1 MAGDRFMFVTHS
13 DDNRGLV
20 IKADDQK
27 NKKSNG
33 TGVVQGNIQFDSPIH
48 GIGVVPIGAV
58 IAFGGTN
65 TSGTPGWLICDGR
78 KLNTGSYPQLFKAI
92 GYAHGGSGANFYLPD
107 LRGRVVAGYSTSSSL
122 TSTLSNCNKMGNKQG
137 AKTHKLSIAQMP
149 SHNHR
154 ISGCDGGSGQKA
166 AVDIDWDDDEGKY
179 AVSSSIKNTGGDQAH
194 NNVQPTI
201 VLHYFIRAL

>member
-1 MAGDRFMFVTHS
+1 MASDRFMFMTYS

-48 GIGVVPIGAV
+48 GVGVVPIGAV

-78 KLNTGSYPQLFKAI
+78 KLSKSSYPQLFNVL
-92 GYAHGGSGANFYLPD
+92 GYAHGGSGSYFYLPD

-137 AKTHKLSIAQMP
+137 AKTHTLTIAQMP
-149 SHNHR
+149 KHR
-154 ISGCDGGSGQKA
+154 HGIGSG
-166 AVDIDWDDDEGKY
+166 DDQTNSQSLSPFRRTKDDNEQTVHSLYEGG
-179 AVSSSIKNTGGDQAH
+179 NGAH

>member
-1 MAGDRFMFVTHS
+1 MASDRFMFMTYS

-48 GIGVVPIGAV
+48 GVGVVPIGAV

-78 KLNTGSYPQLFKAI
+78 KLSKSSYPQLFNVL
-92 GYAHGGSGANFYLPD
+92 GYAHGGSGSYFYLPD

-137 AKTHKLSIAQMP
+137 AKTHTLTIAQMP
-149 SHNHR
+149 KHR
-154 ISGCDGGSGQKA
+154 HGIG
-166 AVDIDWDDDEGKY
+166 
-179 AVSSSIKNTGGDQAH
+179 
-194 NNVQPTI
+194 
-201 VLHYFIRAL
+201 

>member
-1 MAGDRFMFVTHS
+1 MASDRFMFMTYS

-48 GIGVVPIGAV
+48 GVGVVPIGAV

-78 KLNTGSYPQLFKAI
+78 KLSKSSYPQLFNVL
-92 GYAHGGSGANFYLPD
+92 GYAHGGSGSYFYLPD

-137 AKTHKLSIAQMP
+137 AKTHTLTIAQMP
-149 SHNHR
+149 S
-154 ISGCDGGSGQKA
+154 GQKA
-166 AVDIDWDDDEGKY
+166 TDIDWDDDEGKY
-179 AVSSSIKNTGGDQAH
+179 AVKKNTGGDQAH

>member
-1 MAGDRFMFVTHS
+1 MAGDRFMFITHS

-48 GIGVVPIGAV
+48 GVGVVPVGAV
-58 IAFGGTN
+58 ISFGGTN
-65 TSGTPGWLICDGR
+65 TSGTPGWMPCDGR
-78 KLNTGSYPQLFKAI
+78 KLNKGTYPQLFSVL
-92 GYAHGGSGANFYLPD
+92 GYAHGGSGTYFNLPD
-107 LRGRVVAGYSTSSSL
+107 IRGRVVAGYSTSSSL

-137 AKTHKLSIAQMP
+137 AKTHTLSIAQMP
-149 SHNHR
+149 KHR
-154 ISGCDGGSGQKA
+154 HGIGSG
-166 AVDIDWDDDEGKY
+166 DDQTRSQSLSPLRRTYDDNESTVHSLYEGG
-179 AVSSSIKNTGGDQAH
+179 NGAH